1 MINKE
6 NFSLNHILSPS
17 LSIKNFIKL
26 SKKTGTQNIE
36 IRNDLPNIKIVNE
49 DPYLIKKIST
59 KLKIKILTINAL
71 QKFNIWNKE
80 REEELLFLCNF
91 AKKCNC
97 KGIVLV
103 PLNTG
108 DYTEYKERKKLL
120 NNSLKNI
127 EVILNEYGLTGYV
140 EPLGFKTSSL
150 SLKIEV
156 AEAIDLISSKS
167 TLKIMHDTF
176 HHFLSGEEN
185 IYPKLTGLVH
195 ISGVSNNKLKI
206 SEMRDDDRELID
218 EKDIIKNLDQMK
230 SLITNGYKGIF
241 SFEPFSKKIQ
251 NIDDPSSRIINN
263 IEYLINNY

>member
-127 EVILNEYGLTGYV
+127 VKY
-140 EPLGFKTSSL
+140 
-150 SLKIEV
+150 
-156 AEAIDLISSKS
+156 
-167 TLKIMHDTF
+167 
-176 HHFLSGEEN
+176 
-185 IYPKLTGLVH
+185 
-195 ISGVSNNKLKI
+195 
-206 SEMRDDDRELID
+206 
-218 EKDIIKNLDQMK
+218 
-230 SLITNGYKGIF
+230 
-241 SFEPFSKKIQ
+241 
-251 NIDDPSSRIINN
+251 
-263 IEYLINNY
+263 